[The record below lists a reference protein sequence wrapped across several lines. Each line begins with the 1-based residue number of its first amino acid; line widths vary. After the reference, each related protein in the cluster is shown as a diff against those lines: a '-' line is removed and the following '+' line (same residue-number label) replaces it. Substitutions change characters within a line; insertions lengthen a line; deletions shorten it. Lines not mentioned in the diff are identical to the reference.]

1 MKRIFKAGFA
11 VSALSVMALVL
22 AAASN
27 PKATG
32 DIQWVNDSAGHTQA
46 HVVFNAIATSAT
58 GTGAKGSLLYDDGKY
73 AYTMDVQL
81 LKVSDDGKTARFAG
95 QVTANLTAD
104 SEDQKTC
111 CAVGHWIF
119 YTVQDNGEPGI
130 GSDLI
135 WGEDLSVSGPVDYDK
150 ARERV
155 MGVQDPIGGPFKI
168 FGGNLQV
175 HKK

>member
-73 AYTMDVQL
+73 AYTCL
-81 LKVSDDGKTARFAG
+81 LYTSDA
-95 QVTANLTAD
+95 AD
-104 SEDQKTC
+104 ERSS
-111 CAVGHWIF
+111 V
-119 YTVQDNGEPGI
+119 
-130 GSDLI
+130 DL
-135 WGEDLSVSGPVDYDK
+135 
-150 ARERV
+150 
-155 MGVQDPIGGPFKI
+155 GGRRI
-168 FGGNLQV
+168 I
-175 HKK
+175 KKKK